1 MFWVDE
7 RGLSKDNVGIN
18 YKLAFVGSLK
28 GISLSFLV
36 ITWSVYLK
44 DNVDI
49 INSCHVIISSSYLVL
64 RLRILIF
71 SIGNCLLHVWTD
83 VCCHFDVESKYVE
96 N

>member
-18 YKLAFVGSLK
+18 YKLAFDGSLK

-44 DNVDI
+44 DNIDI
-49 INSCHVIISSSYLVL
+49 INSCHVIISSRYLVL
-64 RLRILIF
+64 GLRILIF
-71 SIGNCLLHVWTD
+71 SIRNCLLHVWTD